1 MNIETVNELI
11 ASLESA
17 GELSIREQKFL
28 KLAKAHVQLAAE
40 NVALNEQV
48 RALAADNSA
57 LINSSVCTLQDGR
70 PLHGFYASEWFIA
83 KLKNGE
89 YAALKALPEE
99 YSYDYRTNDGTYYT
113 KDWVVG
119 WMQAPDTEY
128 RPNVKT
134 PATDRIV
141 AEAEAR
147 GVEKFAAEQRG
158 VAERLQ
164 KSNVAVAERSISFC
178 LDSAEEAEVFAKQL
192 REGAK

>member
-17 GELSIREQKFL
+17 GELSIKETKVMA
-28 KLAKAHVQLAAE
+28 LAKAYQQLAAE
-40 NVALNEQV
+40 NVV
-48 RALAADNSA
+48 RQEFVKICFRAATEGAS
-57 LINSSVCTLQDGR
+57 LDGADIQEIGER
-70 PLHGFYASEWFIA
+70 LGLFGRETYQPMLHGYICGHEA
-83 KLKNGE
+83 GE
-89 YAALKALPEE
+89 DSVYVMKSA
-99 YSYDYRTNDGTYYT
+99 
-113 KDWVVG
+113 
-119 WMQAPDTEY
+119 
-128 RPNVKT
+128 